1 MNWIIY
7 IDGLLI
13 MIALATGTW
22 LLSVK
27 LRDVSI
33 VDSTWSLM
41 FLGAAIA
48 YLMGDMASNI
58 DLRNLIILAL
68 ISIWAVRLS
77 LYVTWRNMGEKEDH
91 RYQAIREKYSPHF
104 AVKSLFIIF
113 LFQAVLA
120 WIISMPLF
128 ATLAYQTAQTNTAT
142 QLILDVAAV
151 VLVLVGLFFESTAD
165 WQLARFK
172 ASPANKGKVMDNGL
186 WRFSRH
192 PNYFGECLIW
202 WGFYLFALSSG
213 AWWSIISPLIMT
225 WLLLKFSG
233 VVMLEETIVNRRPAY
248 RDYIRRT
255 NAFLPGRVK
264 KIDANQQYTEGH
276 A

>member
-1 MNWIIY
+1 MNWVIY

-22 LLSVK
+22 LLSIK

-33 VDSTWSLM
+33 VDSAWSLM
-41 FLGAAIA
+41 LLGAAVT
-48 YLMGDMASNI
+48 YFMGNMASNNL
-58 DLRNLIILAL
+58 DLRSIIILAL
-68 ISIWAVRLS
+68 ISIWAIRLS
-77 LYVTWRNMGEKEDH
+77 LYITWRNIGEKEDH
-91 RYQAIREKYSPHF
+91 RYHAIREKYSPNF
-104 AVKSLFIIF
+104 VVKSLFIIF

-128 ATLAYQTAQTNTAT
+128 ATLVNYAAQTTTTT
-142 QLILDVAAV
+142 QIILDIVAITF
-151 VLVLVGLFFESTAD
+151 VLLGLFFESTGD
-165 WQLARFK
+165 WQLARFN
-172 ASPANKGKVMDNGL
+172 ANPANKDKVMDNGL
-186 WRFSRH
+186 WRYSRH

-255 NAFLPGRVK
+255 NAFFPGRVK
-264 KIDANQQYTEGH
+264 KIRLNQQYT
-276 A
+276 